1 MISQRPEKKEQLYQL
16 SVIDKVHGVLPIGPK
31 ASEKFVAGIAELVQH
46 KIKTGEITGWSNPCI
61 LPVIQ

>member
-1 MISQRPEKKEQLYQL
+1 MIKPVAVKERLYQL
-16 SVIDKVHGVLPIGPK
+16 SVIDKVHGVLCIGPK
-31 ASEKFVAGIAELVQH
+31 ASQEFVERVAAMVDH